1 VAYFSNTADV
11 LLLRRD
17 NLVTFMQ
24 RMRNISFT
32 GVLDSTMP
40 HPSVIAILLSTTVLS
55 NASLLNAPDSYKTTY
70 ATSQQ
75 ALYAALCLTIQ
86 FRVESILRRPQL
98 IWMLFSARQPRF
110 TFQPRYVLE
119 GVKLSFAFTVDF
131 ASHGAIYQV
140 AGNSLSPPFGR
151 VLRMLRRGSERNT

>member
-1 VAYFSNTADV
+1 MHYYYTLPSGNITTFFLAHFSNTTDV

-55 NASLLNAPDSYKTTY
+55 NASLLNAPDSYEITY

-75 ALYAALCLTIQ
+75 ALYAPMSYYSVPCGIQ
-86 FRVESILRRPQL
+86 LEATTADLSVCGCYSRLANLGSHFSQARSRGRRIILR
-98 IWMLFSARQPRF
+98 F
-110 TFQPRYVLE
+110 Y
-119 GVKLSFAFTVDF
+119 
-131 ASHGAIYQV
+131 
-140 AGNSLSPPFGR
+140 N
-151 VLRMLRRGSERNT
+151 